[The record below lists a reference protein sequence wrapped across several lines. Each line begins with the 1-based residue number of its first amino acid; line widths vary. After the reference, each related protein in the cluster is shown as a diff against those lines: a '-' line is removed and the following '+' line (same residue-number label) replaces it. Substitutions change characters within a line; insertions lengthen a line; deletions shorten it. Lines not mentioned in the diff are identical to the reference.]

1 MIKDALKN
9 QHIRTGWPKIA
20 KMCIVKMPLSAQNKK
35 KGERRKV
42 RKEGGIESTQCVA
55 SKSMK
60 EWEGNEG

>member
-1 MIKDALKN
+1 
-9 QHIRTGWPKIA
+9 
-20 KMCIVKMPLSAQNKK
+20 MPLSAQNKK

-42 RKEGGIESTQCVA
+42 GKEGGIESTQCVV